1 MAELIFAIVGQWK
14 KKCRKNILTTV
25 LLLEKKIQRSVFKVI
40 NQKRCLKVTPGPCT
54 EAHFLMRYLSSSENL
69 LFFSFFLLDC

>member
-25 LLLEKKIQRSVFKVI
+25 LLLEKKYKDLYSK
-40 NQKRCLKVTPGPCT
+40 
-54 EAHFLMRYLSSSENL
+54 L
-69 LFFSFFLLDC
+69 LIKNVV